1 MSSQPLT
8 RTLKVPEDYKQ
19 DCLKIFILFSAL
31 AMMIQVSRKSTH
43 LAQKVDPIKK
53 LPISKVE
60 RFLKSSFELKPPNV
74 ELLTHFSCVR
84 CFIKDWKKNL
94 KL

>member
-1 MSSQPLT
+1 MLSQTCT

-53 LPISKVE
+53 LPISEVE

-84 CFIKDWKKNL
+84 CFIKDWKKTL